1 MSRTI
6 IAVDNGVSGS
16 LAHITDRS
24 VGVEYTPVFTEL
36 GYQKEAK
43 NCTRV
48 DFKALR
54 EYFRSFAGQNP
65 HVIFERPCIN
75 PMRFA
80 TSVSAAR
87 AYEASLLA
95 LTDSGIEFSHETI
108 TSSDWQKPLLPA
120 GLKGKDLKKA
130 SAQRATE
137 LYPQWAAWIK
147 KNGDGDSLM
156 MAVWGRRTR
165 G

>member
-6 IAVDNGVSGS
+6 IAVDNGISGS
-16 LAHITDRS
+16 LAHISDACIC
-24 VGVEYTPVFTEL
+24 VQYTPTFTEL

-48 DFKALR
+48 DFKAMR
-54 EYFRSFAGQNP
+54 EYFRTFSGQNP

-75 PMRFA
+75 PRRFA
-80 TSVSAAR
+80 TSISAAR

-95 LTDSGIEFSHETI
+95 LTDSGITCSFETV
-108 TSSDWQKPLLPA
+108 TSSDWQHAVLPK

-130 SAQRATE
+130 SAQRAIE
-137 LYPQWAAWIK
+137 LYPQWTEWIK

-156 MAVWGRRTR
+156 MATWGRRTR
-165 G
+165 A

>member
-16 LAHITDRS
+16 LAVISDETTGILD
-24 VGVEYTPVFTEL
+24 TPVFTEL

-43 NCTRV
+43 ECTRV
-48 DFKALR
+48 DFKKLR
-54 EYFRSFAGQNP
+54 LFFMEFAGRNP
-65 HVIFERPCIN
+65 HVVFERPCIN

-80 TSVSAAR
+80 TSISAAR

-95 LTDSGIEFSHETI
+95 LTDSGITCSFETV
-108 TSSDWQKPLLPA
+108 TSSDWQKSMLPSKI
-120 GLKGKDLKKA
+120 KGKELKKA
-130 SAQRATE
+130 SLQRATE
-137 LYPQWAAWIK
+137 LFPQHAEWIR
-147 KNGDGDSLM
+147 KNGDGDSLL
-156 MAVWGRRTR
+156 MAAWARRTR